1 MKIGVNTWV
10 WTSPLTNEALQQL
23 VPHVAKEGFDWI
35 ELPLEDPDGFDA
47 ALAAQLI
54 TDHGLGV
61 STTTAMGPDRD
72 LIHPDSVIRESGLAY
87 IRRAIEVTQALS
99 ATNLVGPTYAA
110 VGRTWQQTTDERA
123 RDLDV
128 LVANLSELAAYAGDR
143 GVVLGI
149 EPLNRFETSFINLAD
164 QAIEVIDRVDH
175 PSCRIMLDTF
185 HMNIEEVSPAEAI
198 RRTGKARLCH
208 LHASESNRGTPG
220 QGTVP
225 WEAIAQ
231 ALRDIAYDGPV
242 VIESF
247 TAQVKTI
254 ARAAAIWRPLA
265 DSQDALAAGGLAFL
279 RQLLA

>member
-23 VPHVAKEGFDWI
+23 VPHVAKAGFDWI
-35 ELPLEDPDGFDA
+35 ELPLENPDGFDA
-47 ALAAQLI
+47 ALAAGLI
-54 TDHGLGV
+54 ADHGLGV

-72 LIHPDSVIRESGLAY
+72 LIHPDSAIRESGLAY
-87 IRRAIEVTQALS
+87 ARRAIEVTQALG

-110 VGRTWQQTTDERA
+110 VGRTWQQTADERA

-164 QAIEVIDRVDH
+164 QAIEVIDRVNH

-225 WEAIAQ
+225 WGEIAQ
-231 ALRDIAYDGPV
+231 ALRDIEYDGPV

-279 RQLLA
+279 RRLLA